1 MRPNPDE
8 TAYLVTFTDK
18 ILYGKLHFL
27 YSVKFQLKIKNGGAL
42 HEKMMELY
50 TNIIKENC

>member
-1 MRPNPDE
+1 MRPNPHE
-8 TAYLVTFTDK
+8 TAYLVTFTDE